1 MLLIKGKCEHAH
13 SRIKT
18 QLDCRICQPIRRLPT
33 AYKTTTMHSSS
44 LYVCLIPDLQNSF
57 ISASFGPQPPYYIK
71 HSSSLGFREWV
82 ADISYMKD
90 NILRIE

>member
-1 MLLIKGKCEHAH
+1 
-13 SRIKT
+13 
-18 QLDCRICQPIRRLPT
+18 
-33 AYKTTTMHSSS
+33 MHSSS

-57 ISASFGPQPPYYIK
+57 ITASFGPQPPYYIK

-90 NILRIE
+90 NILG